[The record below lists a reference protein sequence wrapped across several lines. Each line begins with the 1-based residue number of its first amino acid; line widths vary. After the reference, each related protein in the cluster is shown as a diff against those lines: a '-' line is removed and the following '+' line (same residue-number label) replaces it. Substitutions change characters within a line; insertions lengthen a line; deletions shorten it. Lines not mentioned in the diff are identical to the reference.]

1 MYVLRNAKKQIKELN
16 LVSISIL
23 LISHENKA
31 SLGIEFFNFSLKSLL
46 KRKFLRLS
54 SWYSSSV

>member
-1 MYVLRNAKKQIKELN
+1 MYILRNTKKQIKELN

-31 SLGIEFFNFSLKSLL
+31 SLGIEFFNFSLNLF
-46 KRKFLRLS
+46 RKENF
-54 SWYSSSV
+54 